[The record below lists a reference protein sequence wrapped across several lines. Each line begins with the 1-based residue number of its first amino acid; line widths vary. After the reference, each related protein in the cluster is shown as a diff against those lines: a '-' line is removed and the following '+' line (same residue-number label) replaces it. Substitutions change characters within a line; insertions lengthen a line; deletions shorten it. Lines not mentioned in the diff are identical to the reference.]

1 MAVFLIMAAAA
12 ALLAGAYIFVLFSRA
27 LETAGMERKKKRRVI
42 SLILTLA
49 VFACVYLFAGYAV
62 MAIYEVFLASALL
75 EILNIFLKR
84 TGSSGRREKW
94 GKIYKSGVLTL
105 IIACAVLIYGY
116 INVETTVVTE
126 YSLSTDKAIPERNMK
141 VVLVADLHAGTIFT
155 QREFEDRCRQIQAQD
170 PDMLLLAGDIFDE
183 GTPEPLMRSVTE
195 ALGGIDT
202 KYGSYYVFGNHDN
215 GVTGNN
221 RNFNDS
227 EITKEMTENSI
238 TVLDDK
244 VADVA
249 EGVALAGRKDSSF
262 DMYRGKRKS
271 VRELKGGVDR
281 RDYLIVMDHQP
292 KDLEQNARQGTDIL
306 VSGHT
311 HGGQLWPL
319 GLIGSVFKFNE
330 MTYGHENIGG
340 MDCIVTSGIGV
351 WGAPFRTERHSEI
364 VVINIKQN
372 K

>member
-1 MAVFLIMAAAA
+1 MAAFLIMAAAA
-12 ALLAGAYIFVLFSRA
+12 ALLAGTYIFVLFSRA

-84 TGSSGRREKW
+84 TGSSGRKEKW
-94 GKIYKSGVLTL
+94 EKIYKSGVLTL

-116 INVETTVVTE
+116 INVENTVVTE
-126 YSLSTDKAIPERNMK
+126 YSLSTDKAIPEGHMK
-141 VVLVADLHAGTIFT
+141 VALVADLHAGTTFT
-155 QREFEDRCRQIQAQD
+155 QKEFEERCRQIQAQD
-170 PDMLLLAGDIFDE
+170 PDKLLLAGDVFDE

-227 EITKEMTENSI
+227 EIIKEMTENRI
-238 TVLDDK
+238 TVLEDK
-244 VADVA
+244 VVDVA

-271 VRELKGGVDR
+271 VQELTDGVDGK
-281 RDYLIVMDHQP
+281 DYLIVMD
-292 KDLEQNARQGTDIL
+292 
-306 VSGHT
+306 
-311 HGGQLWPL
+311 
-319 GLIGSVFKFNE
+319 
-330 MTYGHENIGG
+330 
-340 MDCIVTSGIGV
+340 
-351 WGAPFRTERHSEI
+351 
-364 VVINIKQN
+364 
-372 K
+372 